1 REGEEP
7 GDRADEND
15 AARVTAEEREE
26 RLRDGD
32 LADHVD
38 LELAA
43 QLFGREE
50 LERAGDRDPGV
61 VDEPRES
68 GAALALRDAV
78 RRPGDRVGIRHI
90 QTDRGEPVRR
100 LAPERLAILR
110 PAHAGV
116 DPEPGAV
123 QPERRR
129 PTD

>member
-1 REGEEP
+1 RDVNPPGAQLDPERVGDSLERVFRCRVRAGEREGEEP

-78 RRPGDRVGIRHI
+78 
-90 QTDRGEPVRR
+90 
-100 LAPERLAILR
+100 
-110 PAHAGV
+110 
-116 DPEPGAV
+116 
-123 QPERRR
+123 
-129 PTD
+129 